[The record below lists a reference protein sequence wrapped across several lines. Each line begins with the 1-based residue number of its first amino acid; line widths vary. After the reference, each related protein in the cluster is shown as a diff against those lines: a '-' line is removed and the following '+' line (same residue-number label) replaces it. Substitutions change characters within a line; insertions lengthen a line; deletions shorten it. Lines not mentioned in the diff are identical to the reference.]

1 VEESVS
7 FTDIFIR
14 RPVLAMVVSLMILV
28 LGLKSMTSLPIL
40 QYPRTQ
46 NSVVTV
52 TTTYYGADAA
62 IVAGFITTPL
72 ENAIAQANGI
82 DYMTSTSQ
90 SGTSTITVNL
100 RLNYD
105 SGKALTEI
113 NTKVNS
119 VLNQL
124 PSGVQQPVLTVKVG
138 QTIDA
143 MYIGFSS
150 DVLAPNQITDY
161 LIRVVQPKLQAVP
174 GVQTAELLGNKT
186 FALRVWLDPTKLAAY
201 GLTGTDVSTALS
213 SNDYIAGLGT
223 TKGQTVQVNLTAA
236 TNLKSLQEFRDL
248 VVKQAGASNIKLSDV
263 ANVTLGSEDYDSSV
277 GFNGKRAVYI
287 GIQVAPNANL
297 LDVIKGV
304 RAVYPDIKA
313 QQPDGLNSEIIYDS
327 TEFVNSSIDEVVR
340 SLVEALVIVTV
351 VVFLFL
357 GSWRSVLIPVIAIPL
372 SLVGTFTMLLAL
384 GFSINLLT
392 LLALVLAIG
401 LVVDDAIIVVE
412 NVNRH
417 LAEGTK
423 PLQAAVAAARELA
436 GPILAMT
443 IVLVAV
449 YVPIGF
455 QGGLTGALFTEFAF
469 TLAGAVAVSAVVALT
484 LTPMCCAFIL
494 KPPNKGRP
502 TLDDRIVAFI
512 DARMEALR
520 HRYQRLLASSL
531 KTIPVTFVFAALV
544 LGSIY
549 WLYANSMNELA
560 PQEDQ
565 GAILMQ
571 STLAPNATL
580 QQKLLYS
587 ADVYRRLAAHPETDG
602 VFQLDLVGSSIA
614 GWVLK
619 PWDKRDKT
627 AAELQ
632 PVLQQEMAGVAGA
645 KIVAFQLPP
654 LPGSSGLPIQ
664 FVIQTTN
671 SFDQL
676 DGVAKAFTAEALKSG
691 KFIFLD
697 NDLKIDQPQTSVVL
711 DREKT
716 AQLGLKLSDVGGA
729 LGSMLGGGYVNYF
742 SLAGRSYKV
751 IPQVEQRHRLNADQ
765 VLTYYIKASDGTA
778 VPLSTVASLKTATVP
793 ESVNHFQQVNAATIS
808 GVAMPGVITG
818 EALATLKEIADRT
831 LPKGYTID
839 YGGQSR
845 QFIQESSG
853 FVATFGFAL
862 IIIFLALSAQFESF
876 RDPLIILVSVPM
888 SIAGA
893 LIFIMLGIKGASLN
907 IYTEVGLV
915 TLMGL
920 ISKHGILIV
929 EFANELQHA
938 GRSKRDAVIEAT
950 AIRLRP
956 ILMTT
961 AAMVIGV
968 VPLITASGAGA
979 ASRFNMGLVIAS
991 GLAIG
996 TLFTLFVVPAFYI
1009 LLAADHSKSMA
1020 GDPAADLGASR
1031 FASEVIASSRVVK

>member
-1 VEESVS
+1 MS

-14 RPVLAMVVSLMILV
+14 RPVLAIVVSLMILV

-46 NSVVTV
+46 NAIVTV
-52 TTTYYGADAA
+52 TTTYYGADSA

-90 SGTSTITVNL
+90 PGTSTITVNL
-100 RLNYD
+100 RLNFD

-143 MYIGFSS
+143 MYLGFSS

-161 LIRVVQPKLQAVP
+161 LIRVVQPRLQAVP

-186 FALRVWLDPTKLAAY
+186 FALRAWLDPIKLAAY
-201 GLTGTDVSTALS
+201 GLTASDVSTALS

-223 TKGQTVQVNLTAA
+223 TKGQMVQVNLTAA

-248 VVKQAGASNIKLSDV
+248 VVKQAGSSNVKLSDV

-277 GFNGKRAVYI
+277 GFNGKRAIYI

-304 RAVYPDIKA
+304 RAVYPDIRA
-313 QQPDGLNSEIIYDS
+313 QQPEGMNSEIIYDS
-327 TEFVNSSIDEVVR
+327 TDFVNSSIDEVIHT
-340 SLVEALVIVTV
+340 LVEALLIVTI

-372 SLVGTFTMLLAL
+372 SLVGTFTLLLAL

-423 PLQAAVAAARELA
+423 PLQAAIIAARELS
-436 GPILAMT
+436 GPIVAMT
-443 IVLVAV
+443 IVLIAV

-469 TLAGAVAVSAVVALT
+469 TLAGAVAVSAIVALT

-494 KPPNKGRP
+494 KPPNTGKP
-502 TLDDRIVAFI
+502 TLNDRIVGFI
-512 DARMEALR
+512 DARMEWLQ
-520 HRYQRLLASSL
+520 HRYRRLLESSL
-531 KTIPVTFVFAALV
+531 KTIPVTVVFAALI
-544 LGSIY
+544 LSSIY
-549 WLYANSMNELA
+549 WLYTNSKNELA
-560 PQEDQ
+560 PEEDQ

-587 ADVYRRLAAHPETDG
+587 AEVYRRISAHPETAA

-619 PWDKRDKT
+619 PWDKRGKT

-645 KIVAFQLPP
+645 RIVAFQLPP
-654 LPGSSGLPIQ
+654 LPGASGLPIQ
-664 FVIQTTN
+664 FVIQTTDP
-671 SFDQL
+671 FDRL
-676 DGVAKAFTAEALKSG
+676 DGIAKAFTAEALKSG

-697 NDLKIDQPQTSVVL
+697 NDLKVDQPQTSVL
-711 DREKT
+711 IDREKT

-729 LGSMLGGGYVNYF
+729 LGKMLGGGYVNYF
-742 SLAGRSYKV
+742 GLDGRSYKV
-751 IPQVEQRHRLNADQ
+751 IPQVEQRQRLNPDQ
-765 VLTYYIKASDGTA
+765 VLDYYIKTSDGTA
-778 VPLSTVASLKTATVP
+778 VPLSTVASLKTTTVP
-793 ESVNHFQQVNAATIS
+793 QSLNHFQQVNAATIS

-845 QFIQESSG
+845 QFVQESSG
-853 FVATFGFAL
+853 FAATFGFAL

-893 LIFIMLGIKGASLN
+893 LMFIMLGIKGASLN

-968 VPLITASGAGA
+968 MPLITASGAGA

-991 GLAIG
+991 GLSIG

-1009 LLAADHSKSMA
+1009 LLAADHSAATTGDDTAIVDAA
-1020 GDPAADLGASR
+1020 GPGTSGEPRAAH
-1031 FASEVIASSRVVK
+1031 